1 MCTLQENMF
10 YEAYNFQQDLS
21 TWLEWV
27 NKVPN
32 NDWCGG
38 GASCFLPSNEPS
50 NEPSIPPTSKLTA
63 PPTNYPTFA
72 TKDGIRQFTSS
83 LALRD
88 EVSIYCK
95 DPVNYDST
103 EYG

>member
-38 GASCFLPSNEPS
+38 GASCFNEPS
-50 NEPSIPPTSKLTA
+50 NEPSVLPTSKLTA